1 MDPYS
6 NPFENEENNK
16 DNKDNQD
23 DFNNPFANED
33 NNEEFTNPFQA
44 EFKNNENNNSFNPYE
59 ENSNKND
66 SIINPFEDNISN
78 VKNTNINPF
87 IKNNSSIKKKS
98 FNPYENN
105 SSVNNTNNNKFNPYE
120 ENNDNNPFEKNN
132 ENNPFENNF
141 EDNFI
146 NNNNNNNN
154 FNNNDND
161 NQSLPSFKNFE
172 ENSSNP
178 YMNNNNNNNNFNKNN
193 SNNMNSNYNNQGNN
207 YQNNFGGPSDFP
219 NDIPPNPFGNNKQ
232 NNNQNYDNNNNSNNP
247 QVAKKIKAIMDMCVS
262 LFNQASYQ
270 YENFNIRDAIK
281 TLCKSIKGFD
291 GLKQTII
298 NKKTSF
304 NSLLPKIISLRN
316 KAFSNLQE
324 YRINIYILIN
334 LKFRPVQ
341 YNGVDTLVDFC
352 KRYILTEPFISF
364 DDIYDPAA
372 DQNKKL
378 KFVMNEYFKKGQR
391 MGYKNLLLYGPK
403 GSGKTLAVHALAYDL
418 KGKVA
423 QIEGMELFKIPYFA
437 KEFVKAAFTYM
448 QFKPLIVY
456 IKNMESMFSNMNNFN
471 FIYDRASSSSLENII
486 FIAST
491 TVPIQKLPKDIS
503 KKFHYSHCIRPV
515 DKNQKINIINYIS
528 QKIGIKINMSEQ
540 DLNSFA
546 FQNLGNYSN
555 EDIFNL
561 IKTAIELKQK
571 EIGDDQENKVYK
583 QGISEKEMLNALNS
597 VKGSLTAET
606 IKTYYL

>member
-1 MDPYS
+1 MKLISKRFLPYALVGTMMLAGCG
-6 NPFENEENNK
+6 NNVENKEQTLVEPTTTATTEEYKEEIPEVAETTKEATK
-16 DNKDNQD
+16 DYYALAADSYNRYT
-23 DFNNPFANED
+23 DFYA
-33 NNEEFTNPFQA
+33 FTNLA
-44 EFKNNENNNSFNPYE
+44 YEDENGNVNIDRI
-59 ENSNKND
+59 ENSIKVINGEVADLTSSEVSSAVKNIEWIVYPEYIGKKINFNRTNAYEYLTDEKDLDVLRMVSMDAPKLSEYVTDEETKAAALEYEALMDKIVAEMNESYD
-66 SIINPFEDNISN
+66 SIS
-78 VKNTNINPF
+78 
-87 IKNNSSIKKKS
+87 
-98 FNPYENN
+98 
-105 SSVNNTNNNKFNPYE
+105 E
-120 ENNDNNPFEKNN
+120 ETIQE
-132 ENNPFENNF
+132 
-141 EDNFI
+141 
-146 NNNNNNNN
+146 
-154 FNNNDND
+154 
-161 NQSLPSFKNFE
+161 
-172 ENSSNP
+172 
-178 YMNNNNNNNNFNKNN
+178 
-193 SNNMNSNYNNQGNN
+193 
-207 YQNNFGGPSDFP
+207 
-219 NDIPPNPFGNNKQ
+219 
-232 NNNQNYDNNNNSNNP
+232 
-247 QVAKKIKAIMDMCVS
+247 IKAIMDMCVS

-597 VKGSLTAET
+597 VKGSLTAEA